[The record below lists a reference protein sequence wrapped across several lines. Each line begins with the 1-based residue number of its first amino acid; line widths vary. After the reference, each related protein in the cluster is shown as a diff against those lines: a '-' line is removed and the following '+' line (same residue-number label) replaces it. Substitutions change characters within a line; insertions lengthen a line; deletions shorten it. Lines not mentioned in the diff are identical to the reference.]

1 MHGPIYLKSVYRCKS
16 KIKTQSRTFGT
27 VDLIKNKKMKRI
39 ILFLSVCFALSII
52 AAAQNIQ
59 NNSVS
64 NHANKFEQLGAI
76 LPTPNEYRTASGA
89 PGQKYWQMRADYD
102 IKCEL
107 DEPNNKLIGSETI
120 TYFNNS
126 PDVLTYLWMQLDENQ
141 HSTVNNANYQTANT
155 LPVQATDKMLDRA
168 IERRTDNGYGFNITK
183 LTDITGKALNYT
195 INKTMMKVDL
205 PVPLK
210 PGQKFIFNLD
220 WNYKIANRGDFLRFG
235 GARGGYEN
243 FPEDNNNNYTMT
255 QWYPRMC
262 KYGDEIGWQ
271 NHQFT
276 GTGEFTLSF
285 GNFKVQMTVPADHIV
300 GATGQCQNYAQTLS
314 PAQMAR
320 WQKASRPGGTTEPL
334 QIVTLDEALNASKQK
349 STAKKTWIFKAD
361 NVRDFAWTASRRFV
375 WDAMSTTVEGKKVMS
390 MSYYAK
396 EAYPI
401 YSKFSTKA
409 VAHTLKSYSKF
420 SIPYPYPVAISVE
433 GNQGMEYPM
442 ISFNPG
448 RAEKDGSYTEGA
460 KNAAILVI
468 IHEVGHTFFPMII
481 NSDERQWTWMDEGL
495 NSYMQYLTQE
505 LWDNKF
511 PSNGG
516 PAWSITDYMKLPKD
530 QLEPIMTNS
539 ENINNFGANAYSKVA
554 TGLNILRET
563 IVGRELFDNAFREY
577 SKRWAFKHPSPAD
590 LFRTLEDATGEDLD
604 WFWRGWFFGT
614 DACDISIDT
623 VKHAKP
629 DLTAIPNQVN
639 DSIAMRPLPKPAV
652 NAFEDISKIRNK
664 EDKNIVF
671 ETDKDKSL
679 RDFYWE
685 YDRGN
690 QKYDTAKY
698 PVLIKAQTEA
708 LDEAGRQKYGDK
720 NMYEITFSNKGGLVM
735 PIILE
740 WTYKDGTKEI
750 ERIPAQVWR
759 KNEKKVTKT
768 FMKDK
773 EVASVKLDPYKETAD
788 VDESN
793 NTYGDI
799 KEPSKF
805 KVFKQKQGV
814 TPAPGINPMQ
824 KAVEKKAF

>member
-1 MHGPIYLKSVYRCKS
+1 
-16 KIKTQSRTFGT
+16 
-27 VDLIKNKKMKRI
+27 MKQ
-39 ILFLSVCFALSII
+39 ILLFFTLCFAMVNFTF
-52 AAAQNIQ
+52 AQNIQ
-59 NNSVS
+59 NNSAS
-64 NHANKFEQLGAI
+64 NHANKFEQLGTI

-89 PGQKYWQMRADYD
+89 PGTKYWQMRADYD

-107 DEPNNKLIGSETI
+107 DEGRNMLTGSETI

-126 PDVLTYLWMQLDENQ
+126 PDVLSYLWMQLDENQ
-141 HSTVNNANYQTANT
+141 HSTKNNADYQSSNPMGLQT
-155 LPVQATDKMLDRA
+155 TDKSLDSA
-168 IERRTDNGYGFNITK
+168 IEKRSDNGYGFNILK
-183 LTDITGKALNYT
+183 LTDAAGKSLNYV

-210 PGQKFIFNLD
+210 PGQKISFKLD

-300 GATGQCQNYAQTLS
+300 GATGLCQNYAQTLT
-314 PAQMAR
+314 PTQMAR
-320 WQKASRPGGTTEPL
+320 WTKAQTATEPV
-334 QIVTLDEALNASKQK
+334 QIVTLDEALNISKQK
-349 STAKKTWIFKAD
+349 STAKKTWIYRAD
-361 NVRDFAWTASRRFV
+361 NVRDFAWTSSRRFV
-375 WDAMSTTVEGKKVMS
+375 WDAMAVKVEGNKAMA

-401 YSKFSTKA
+401 YSKYSTKA

-420 SIPYPYPVAISVE
+420 SIPYPYPSAISVE

-448 RAEKDGSYTEGA
+448 RAEKDGSYSEGA
-460 KNAAILVI
+460 KNLAILVI

-495 NSYMQYLTQE
+495 NSYMQYLAQE

-511 PSNGG
+511 PSTGG
-516 PAWSITDYMKLPKD
+516 VPANIANYMKLPKE

-539 ENINNFGANAYSKVA
+539 ENIINFGANAYDKVA

-577 SKRWAFKHPSPAD
+577 AKRWAFKHPTPAD

-604 WFWRGWFFGT
+604 WFWRGWFYGT

-623 VKHAKP
+623 IRYAKA
-629 DLTAIPNQVN
+629 DVTAIPAQVN
-639 DSIAMRPLPKPAV
+639 DTVVFRPLAKPAV
-652 NAFEDISKIRNK
+652 NSFEDLSKIRNK
-664 EDKNIVF
+664 QDKHIVF

-685 YDRGN
+685 YARDI
-690 QKYDTAKY
+690 QKYDSTKY
-698 PVLIKAQTEA
+698 PVTIKAETEA
-708 LDEAGRQKYGDK
+708 LDEEGRQKYSDK

-759 KNEKKVTKT
+759 KSEKKVIKT
-768 FMKDK
+768 FVKDK

-788 VDESN
+788 IDESN
-793 NTYGDI
+793 NTYGNI

-824 KAVEKKAF
+824 KAMEKKGF